1 MKFFIYDR
9 LRWLIGLFHCQ
20 GRSVERT
27 PWTRLQSNRQLERRK
42 YIISVMLERLIR
54 EEDLYGRLDK
64 SAAFGWTVSNLAFL
78 GGSQQAKQA
87 RKKQYLYGLPEVWT
101 HKNLTTPS
109 SPPSDQDRPRRRLR
123 ACSNRWLGKH
133 CRALQT
139 SFVTVSP
146 QACALTQTV
155 CLKSGVF
162 LLLLLTL
169 GIEITM
175 KKALWN
181 FIRENIILGSSLEK
195 T

>member
-1 MKFFIYDR
+1 MDSQE
-9 LRWLIGLFHCQ
+9 LDHSLI
-20 GRSVERT
+20 
-27 PWTRLQSNRQLERRK
+27 P
-42 YIISVMLERLIR
+42 
-54 EEDLYGRLDK
+54 
-64 SAAFGWTVSNLAFL
+64 
-78 GGSQQAKQA
+78 
-87 RKKQYLYGLPEVWT
+87 
-101 HKNLTTPS
+101 

-175 KKALWN
+175 KKVLWI
-181 FIRENIILGSSLEK
+181 FIRENIILESSLEK
-195 T
+195 TWLPKQTFIRWERSLCKKTLQTFLICVLEEKEDMPSFKGVSTAISSYQQDNL